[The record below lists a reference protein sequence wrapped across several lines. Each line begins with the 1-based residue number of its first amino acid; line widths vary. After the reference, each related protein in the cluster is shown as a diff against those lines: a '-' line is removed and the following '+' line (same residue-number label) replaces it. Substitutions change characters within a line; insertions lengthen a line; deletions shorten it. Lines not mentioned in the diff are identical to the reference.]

1 MVKYYETFVFG
12 KVEEMVF
19 RAKRTSENIAVSL
32 MAGLLF
38 YWLYAIFVSEIEF
51 KNSIVKML
59 VAIAFS
65 VLFQAVPAVVF
76 TNMQRAAKFEKIET
90 KSAPNGSAKYNIL
103 LAFAGFE
110 LIFIFGLLYSAAFP
124 MATVSYAND
133 GVIMTILSVIKCA
146 VVPAVCEEFLYRK
159 LFCRELTVFGSTFAV
174 IGSSLLFGLA
184 HYSYYTFPY
193 AFICGFV
200 LGFVYIKTGSV
211 RYTVGIHFMNNLITY
226 ILSRVSSGME
236 YISYTRLMMM
246 ILVIMFVLLLVVLRM
261 LAPNISKRFSNG
273 DYGNVAS
280 SAFLTFS
287 MILFIASAVIMNFI

>member
-1 MVKYYETFVFG
+1 MVKYYGMFVFG
-12 KVEEMVF
+12 KVERMVF

-32 MAGLLF
+32 LAGLLF
-38 YWLYAIFVSEIEF
+38 YWLYIIFVSETEF
-51 KNSIVKML
+51 KSGIVKML
-59 VAIAFS
+59 VAIVFS
-65 VLFQAVPAVVF
+65 ALFQLIPAVVF
-76 TNMQRAAKFEKIET
+76 VNMQRTAKFEKAES
-90 KSAPNGSAKYNIL
+90 KRSPHGSVKYNLL
-103 LAFAGFE
+103 LAFAGFV

-124 MATVSYAND
+124 MATVAYDND
-133 GVIMTILSVIKCA
+133 GIVMTLLSIVKCA

-200 LGFVYIKTGSV
+200 LGFVYMKTGSV
-211 RYTVGIHFMNNLITY
+211 RYTMGIHFMNNLATY
-226 ILSRVSSGME
+226 ILSRVSLGME
-236 YISYTRLMMM
+236 YISYTRLVM
-246 ILVIMFVLLLVVLRM
+246 LVSAIMFALLLVALRK
-261 LAPNISKRFSNG
+261 LAPNITKRFSNG

-280 SAFLTFS
+280 SAFLTFP